1 MQTRAPDDWYD
12 YLTFMARYD
21 NSGPKTSEGH
31 FWPHYNYIKFIM
43 IENLSSTLMWQKYKR
58 NHAQPRERFELSTPG
73 LQDQCSNHW
82 ANEATTKMALESIN
96 DMSLLAR
103 GFFIFYF
110 LRLPKCFNLLM
121 PEDN

>member
-58 NHAQPRERFELSTPG
+58 NHAQPRERFELSTSALTTELTRRPLMNG
-73 LQDQCSNHW
+73 L
-82 ANEATTKMALESIN
+82 TKMALESIN

-103 GFFIFYF
+103 EFFIFYF
-110 LRLPKCFNLLM
+110 SRLPKCFNLLM